1 MFDMGGGRHVT
12 DRFLTTGEVAQYCQV
27 SPVTIFRWIK
37 EGKMPAHST
46 AGGHYRVRATDLLAF
61 LARHSIPVDTDLR
74 REVANEKRILVVD
87 DEQPIVETVVR
98 NLQRLGKNFRF
109 ATAFNGFDAGRE
121 LALFSPDLIVLD
133 LMMPGVDGLEVC
145 RQVKGELR
153 TQHTKILVITGYS
166 SPDQLQSARM
176 AGADDCLAKP
186 FTGQELRRRVSLLLG
201 MDLAQESAPFPAV
214 AALSG

>member
-1 MFDMGGGRHVT
+1 MT

-61 LARHSIPVDTDLR
+61 LAKHSIPVDTDLR

-87 DEQPIVETVVR
+87 DEQPIVDTVVR
-98 NLQRLGKNFRF
+98 NLQRLGPNFRF

-121 LALFSPDLIVLD
+121 LALFSPDLVVLD

-145 RQVKGELR
+145 RQVKGEAQTR
-153 TQHTKILVITGYS
+153 HVKILVVTGYS
-166 SPDQLQSARM
+166 SPEHLTSARL

-186 FTGQELRRRVSLLLG
+186 FTGDELRRRVSYLLG
-201 MDLAQESAPFPAV
+201 MNPPQEGIAFPAV
-214 AALSG
+214 AGVSG